1 MKNRF
6 LRESGIELEVD
17 EMWKIRRNVLK
28 LINES
33 SKSSYPNEFG
43 AFLRAKYKI
52 IYEIILLPGTVSGGR
67 SVLYNLLMKPIDF
80 SIVGSVHSHP
90 SGFPIPSQA
99 DLDMFSKTGD
109 VHIIV
114 AYPFNEQSW
123 KAYNRDGEEIEVKI
137 IE

>member
-1 MKNRF
+1 
-6 LRESGIELEVD
+6 
-17 EMWKIRRNVLK
+17 MWKIRKNVLK

-43 AFLRAKYKI
+43 AFLRAKYKV
-52 IYEIILLPGTVSGGR
+52 IYEIVLLPGTVSGGR

-90 SGFPIPSQA
+90 SGYPIPSQA

-114 AYPFNEQSW
+114 AYPFNERSW

-137 IE
+137 ID